1 MTSKERAKEL
11 ISKFMPHVRWKLS
24 QDDCLD
30 RAKECALLACDLAK
44 EFITGDLSESFDK
57 FIYLEEIKTEINK
70 L

>member
-30 RAKECALLACDLAK
+30 RAKECALVACD
-44 EFITGDLSESFDK
+44 
-57 FIYLEEIKTEINK
+57 EILGHMGADRGYTYWQEVKQEINK

>member
-24 QDDCLD
+24 QDDCID
-30 RAKECALLACDLAK
+30 RAKECALIAVQTILDMLIGSK
-44 EFITGDLSESFDK
+44 EVICYWQEV
-57 FIYLEEIKTEINK
+57 KTEINK

>member
-24 QDDCLD
+24 QDDCMD
-30 RAKECALLACDLAK
+30 RAKECALIAVQTILDMLIGSK
-44 EFITGDLSESFDK
+44 EVICYWQEV
-57 FIYLEEIKTEINK
+57 KTEINK